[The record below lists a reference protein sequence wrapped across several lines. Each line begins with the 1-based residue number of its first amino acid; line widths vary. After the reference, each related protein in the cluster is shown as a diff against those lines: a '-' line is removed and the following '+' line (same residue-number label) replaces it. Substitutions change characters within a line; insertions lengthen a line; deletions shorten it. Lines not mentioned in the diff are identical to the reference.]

1 MVDKIWK
8 VDQPFIRQGY
18 IAQMMSLLV
27 RKAMV
32 LLKYVESVPLDL
44 ERSELAGSEKKNS
57 EESNPDSPQRS
68 PRPVVVEPREDTQL
82 PPQTK
87 KRIRTDLGLP
97 DESCFNLLLGV
108 AEKLKPGIYFAVNG
122 NSAWIEEK
130 LKSSLLATFCYI
142 YN

>member
-1 MVDKIWK
+1 LNWND
-8 VDQPFIRQGY
+8 
-18 IAQMMSLLV
+18 
-27 RKAMV
+27 
-32 LLKYVESVPLDL
+32 LK
-44 ERSELAGSEKKNS
+44 ELFQTQKKNS
-57 EESNPDSPQRS
+57 EHESSPETPQRS

-97 DESCFNLLLGV
+97 DESCFNLLLGI

-130 LKSSLLATFCYI
+130 LIELFERF
-142 YN
+142 

>member
-1 MVDKIWK
+1 MIDKIWK
-8 VDQPFIRQGY
+8 VEQPFLRQGY
-18 IAQMMSLLV
+18 IAQMMSLLL

-32 LLKYVESVPLDL
+32 LLKYVESVPVEL
-44 ERSELAGSEKKNS
+44 ERPEGAAEQKNR
-57 EESNPDSPQRS
+57 EDSNPESPQRS
-68 PRPVVVEPREDTQL
+68 PRPVEVREDTQL

-97 DESCFNLLLGV
+97 DESCFNLLLGI

-130 LKSSLLATFCYI
+130 LIELFERF
-142 YN
+142 